1 MIMLGVTHTTTYLY
15 SQPVSLCHT
24 DLRLKPRGDGSQRVL
39 EHQLSILPEPDETFE
54 HQDYFGNQVTYF
66 SLQEPHQTLTI
77 IATSIIEKQDSDPFE
92 PCLTPAW
99 EEGLYLPGNAVTSH
113 AATQCLDDYEF
124 TFESP
129 RITLG
134 PEFRDYALPSFNPR
148 RPLLDATLDL
158 CHRIH
163 AGFKYDRRATT
174 VSTPVTQVLKSR
186 SGVCQDFAHF
196 TIACLRSL
204 GLAARYVSGYLRS
217 GDLIG
222 GEASHAWI
230 SVFCPGLGW
239 LDLDPTNDQLVN
251 GDHVT
256 LAWGR
261 DYSDVA
267 PVNGVALGG
276 GEHVVNVS
284 VSVTPA

>member
-1 MIMLGVTHTTTYLY
+1 LY

-24 DLRLKPRGDGSQRVL
+24 ELRLKPRGDGQQRVL
-39 EHQLSILPEPDETFE
+39 EHQLTVLPAPEETFE
-54 HQDYFGNQVTYF
+54 HLDYFGNQVTYF
-66 SLQEPHQTLTI
+66 SLQEPHQTLSIT
-77 IATSIIEKQDSDPFE
+77 ASSIIEKQYNDPFE
-92 PCLTPAW
+92 PCLTPVW
-99 EEGLYLPGNAVTSH
+99 EEAKGTARHLNE
-113 AATQCLDDYEF
+113 YEF
-124 TFESP
+124 TFQSP

-134 PEFRDYALPSFNPR
+134 PEFTAYALPSFSPG
-148 RPLLDATLDL
+148 RPLLDATMDL

-163 AGFKYDRRATT
+163 REFHYDRRATT
-174 VSTPVTQVLKSR
+174 VSTPVTQVLQSR
-186 SGVCQDFAHF
+186 RGVCQDFAHC

-284 VSVTPA
+284 VAVTAG

>member
-1 MIMLGVTHTTTYLY
+1 MLLHATHTTTYLY

-24 DLRLKPRGDGSQRVL
+24 ELRLKPRSEGTQHLR
-39 EHQLSILPEPDETFE
+39 EHQLSILPPVAEMFD
-54 HQDYFGNQVTYF
+54 HLDYFGNQVTYF

-77 IATSIIEKQDSDPFE
+77 TASSLIQKQYSDPFE
-92 PCLTPAW
+92 PCLTPVW
-99 EEGLYLPGNAVTSH
+99 EEAKGS
-113 AATQCLDDYEF
+113 AARLGDYEF
-124 TFESP
+124 TFQSP

-134 PEFRDYALPSFNPR
+134 PAFAAYALPSFTPG
-148 RPLLDATLDL
+148 RPLLDAALDL

-163 AGFKYDRRATT
+163 TDFHYDRRATT
-174 VSTPVTQVLKSR
+174 VSTPVAQVLESR
-186 SGVCQDFAHF
+186 RGVCQDFAHCM
-196 TIACLRSL
+196 IACLRSL
-204 GLAARYVSGYLRS
+204 GLPARYVSGYLRSS

-222 GEASHAWI
+222 GEASHAWV

-239 LDLDPTNDQLVN
+239 IDLDPTNDQLVN
-251 GDHVT
+251 SDHIT

-261 DYSDVA
+261 DYADVA

-284 VSVTPA
+284 VQVG

>member
-1 MIMLGVTHTTTYLY
+1 MTMLGVTHTTTYLY

-24 DLRLKPRGDGSQRVL
+24 DLRLKPPDDGHQRVL
-39 EHQLSILPEPDETFE
+39 EHQLSILPEPEEVFE
-54 HQDYFGNQVTYF
+54 HRDYFGNQVTYF
-66 SLQEPHQTLTI
+66 FLQEPHQTLSI
-77 IATSIIEKQDSDPFE
+77 IATSIIEKQYSNPFE
-92 PCLTPAW
+92 PCLTPGW
-99 EEGLYLPGNAVTSH
+99 EEALYGTGKGTA
-113 AATQCLDDYEF
+113 QRLDDYEF
-124 TFESP
+124 TFASP
-129 RITLG
+129 RITLA
-134 PEFRDYALPSFNPR
+134 PEFRAYALSSFSPG

-158 CHRIH
+158 CHRIYTEFH
-163 AGFKYDRRATT
+163 YDPRATT
-174 VSTPVTQVLKSR
+174 VSTPVTQVFQSR
-186 SGVCQDFAHF
+186 RGVCQDFAHF

-217 GDLIG
+217 GDLVG
-222 GEASHAWI
+222 GEASHAWV

-251 GDHVT
+251 GNHVT
-256 LAWGR
+256 LACGR

-284 VSVTPA
+284 VAVTPA

>member
-1 MIMLGVTHTTTYLY
+1 MLLRATHTTTYLY

-24 DLRLKPRGDGSQRVL
+24 ELRLKARGEGQQRLV
-39 EHQLSILPEPDETFE
+39 EHQLSILPAPEETFE
-54 HQDYFGNQVTYF
+54 HRDYFGNHVTYF

-77 IATSIIEKQDSDPFE
+77 TAASIIEKRDTELFE
-92 PCLTPAW
+92 PCLTPDW
-99 EEGLYLPGNAVTSH
+99 EEARGTARRLG
-113 AATQCLDDYEF
+113 DYEF

-134 PEFRDYALPSFNPR
+134 PEFAAYAQPSFSPG

-163 AGFKYDRRATT
+163 AEFRYDRRATT
-174 VSTPVTQVLKSR
+174 VSTPVAQVLQSR
-186 SGVCQDFAHF
+186 RGVCQDFAHCA
-196 TIACLRSL
+196 IACLRSL
-204 GLAARYVSGYLRS
+204 GLSARYVSGYLRS

-222 GEASHAWI
+222 GEASHAWV

-239 LDLDPTNDQLVN
+239 LDLDPTNDQLVDGN
-251 GDHVT
+251 HVT
-256 LAWGR
+256 VAWGR

-284 VSVTPA
+284 VAVTPA